1 MHPFKHYLRVAIR
14 NFFKH
19 KSYSFINVAGLAIGL
34 ACCFVIVLY
43 VRHELSY
50 DRFHANAARI
60 YRLLHAPAQDPN
72 QRSAISASAYAPH
85 LQQEFPDIEVAR
97 FFTNASRV
105 NLKYGT
111 DVRTVDGFFYAAS
124 SVFDIFSFRLRQG
137 DPKTALTAP
146 NAMVITPAAA
156 KAWFGNEDPV
166 GKTMTF
172 LGGTA
177 NWEIRV
183 TGILESIPSNSHLQ
197 FDYLASFSTVK
208 GFMGEKALEEYIN
221 FNYYTYLLLPSA
233 VQPQQ
238 LVAKFPDFLRKY
250 RGEDTTKNTALALQ
264 PLTDIHL
271 TTDVRWDVGT
281 NSDKKYLYT
290 FSVVAFFI
298 LIIAGINFI
307 NLATARATLRAREV
321 VVRKVVGAYRR
332 QLMLQL
338 FGESIFAGALAMI
351 LALASLQLLA
361 PFISNLLGRE
371 ISFDPFADAGMLLM
385 LVGLGL
391 LTGVLAGIYPALV
404 LSAFDPAKVLKG
416 LVTRGVK
423 GARLR
428 KGLIVVQFGIAVF
441 LLAALVTLNNQL
453 RYMKTRDLGFKKE
466 QVVFLG
472 LSGAVKQRFE
482 TFRQNLLRSANIRN
496 VALAGSVP
504 GRVGTSRGYN
514 WPGQQQDQDNKSF
527 YTMFG
532 DHQTVEALG
541 LQLLQ
546 GRNFSGEITT
556 DATSAYIL
564 NETAVR
570 ELGWDDPV
578 GKPFKVWDE
587 EMGQVIGVVKDF
599 NFRSLHQKIE
609 PLVLDIKPEWS
620 WSAAIRLAPNEVAST
635 LSFIETQWRALEPDL
650 PLSYRFLD
658 EDFDRLYRSEE
669 KLGQLFSSFAFLAL
683 FVACLGLFGLAS
695 FTAEQRT
702 REIGI
707 RKVLGASVAEIL
719 LLLSKEFTALVAL
732 AFVIAAPFAYLAMST
747 WLQNFAYHIDLGLSP
762 FLLGGSLALAI
773 ALITVSTQALKA
785 ALANPVE
792 ALRYE

>member
-1 MHPFKHYLRVAIR
+1 MFKHYLRIAAR
-14 NFFKH
+14 NFLKH

-50 DRFHANAARI
+50 DRFHANADRV
-60 YRLLHAPAQDPN
+60 YRLLHTSVQDPN
-72 QRSAISASAYAPH
+72 QRSTISASAYAPH
-85 LQQEFPDIEVAR
+85 LQQEFPDLEAVR
-97 FFTNASRV
+97 FFTNSSRV
-105 NLKYGT
+105 NLKHGAE
-111 DVRTVDGFFYAAS
+111 VRTVDGFFYADS
-124 SVFDIFSFRLRQG
+124 SVFDVFSFRLRQG
-137 DPKTALTAP
+137 NPKTALAAP
-146 NAMVITPAAA
+146 NTMVLTPAAA
-156 KAWFGNEDPV
+156 KAWFGNEEPV
-166 GKTMTF
+166 GKSLTF

-177 NWEIRV
+177 NWEMRV
-183 TGILESIPSNSHLQ
+183 TGILENIPSYSHLQ
-197 FDYLASFSTVK
+197 FDYLASFSTIK
-208 GFMGEKALEEYIN
+208 AFMGVKALEEYIN
-221 FNYYTYLLLPSA
+221 FNYYTYLLLPPA

-238 LVAKFPDFLRKY
+238 LAAQFPDFLRKY
-250 RGEDTTKNTALALQ
+250 RGEDTARNTALALQ
-264 PLTDIHL
+264 PLTGIHL

-281 NSDKKYLYT
+281 NSDKKYLYI
-290 FSVVAFFI
+290 FSAVAFFI

-321 VVRKVVGAYRR
+321 GVRKVVGAHRR

-338 FGESIFAGALAMI
+338 FGESIFASVLAMI
-351 LALASLQLLA
+351 LALASLQLLG

-385 LVGLGL
+385 LIGLGFFA
-391 LTGVLAGIYPALV
+391 GILAGIYPAVV

-423 GARLR
+423 GAHLR
-428 KGLIVVQFGIAVF
+428 KSLIVVQFGIAVF
-441 LLAALVTLNNQL
+441 LLVAIVTLYNQL
-453 RYMKTRDLGFKKE
+453 HYMKSRDLGFKKE
-466 QVVFLG
+466 RVLFLG
-472 LSGAVKQRFE
+472 LSRAVKERFE
-482 TFRQNLLRSANIRN
+482 TFRQNLSSSANILN

-504 GRVGTSRGYN
+504 GRVGTSRSYN
-514 WPGQQQDQDNKSF
+514 WPGQQQDLDNKSF

-546 GRNFSGEITT
+546 GRSFSNEITT
-556 DATSAYIL
+556 DVTSAYIL

-587 EMGQVIGVVKDF
+587 EMGQIIGVVKDF

-620 WSAAIRLAPNEVAST
+620 WSAAIRIAPNEVAGT
-635 LSFIETQWRALEPDL
+635 LRFIETQWRALEPDL

-658 EDFDRLYRSEE
+658 ADFDRLYRSEE
-669 KLGQLFSSFAFLAL
+669 RLGQLFSSFAFLAL

-707 RKVLGASVAEIL
+707 RKVLGASVTEIL
-719 LLLSKEFTALVAL
+719 LLLSKEFTRLVAV
-732 AFVIAAPFAYLAMST
+732 AFVIAAPFAYFAMGK
-747 WLQNFAYHIDLGLSP
+747 WLQNFAYHINLGAGP
-762 FLLGGSLALAI
+762 FLLGGGLALLI
-773 ALITVSTQALKA
+773 ALATVSAQAIKA

>member
-1 MHPFKHYLRVAIR
+1 MFKHYLRIAVR
-14 NFFKH
+14 NFLKH
-19 KSYSFINVAGLAIGL
+19 KSYSFINVVGLAIGL

-50 DRFHANAARI
+50 DRFHANADRI
-60 YRLLHAPAQDPN
+60 YRLLHTPAQDPN

-85 LQQEFPDIEVAR
+85 LQQEFPDLEVVR
-97 FFTNASRV
+97 FFTNGSRV
-105 NLKYGT
+105 NLKYGAET
-111 DVRTVDGFFYAAS
+111 RTVDGFFYADS
-124 SVFDIFSFRLRQG
+124 SVFQVFTFPLRQG
-137 DPKTALTAP
+137 DPKTALIAP
-146 NAMVITPAAA
+146 NTMVMTPAAA
-156 KAWFGNEDPV
+156 RAWFGNEDPV
-166 GKTMTF
+166 GKSLTF
-172 LGGTA
+172 LGGLA
-177 NWEIRV
+177 NWEMRV
-183 TGILESIPSNSHLQ
+183 TGILESISSNSHLQ
-197 FDYLASFSTVK
+197 FEYLASFSTVK

-221 FNYYTYLLLPSA
+221 FNYYTYLLLPPA
-233 VQPQQ
+233 AQPQQ
-238 LVAKFPDFLRKY
+238 LAARFPDFLRKH
-250 RGEDTTKNTALALQ
+250 RGEDTAKNTALALQ

-281 NSDKKYLYT
+281 NSDKKYLYI
-290 FSVVAFFI
+290 FSIVAFFI

-321 VVRKVVGAYRR
+321 GVRKVVGAYRR

-338 FGESIFAGALAMI
+338 FGESIFASVLAMI

-361 PFISNLLGRE
+361 PFISSLLGRE
-371 ISFDPFADAGMLLM
+371 ISFDPFADTGMLLM
-385 LVGLGL
+385 LIGLGL
-391 LTGVLAGIYPALV
+391 LTGILAGIYPAVV

-428 KGLIVVQFGIAVF
+428 KSLIVVQFGIAVF
-441 LLAALVTLNNQL
+441 LLVAIVTLYNQL
-453 RYMKTRDLGFKKE
+453 HYMKTRDLGFKKE
-466 QVVFLG
+466 QVIFLG
-472 LSGAVKQRFE
+472 LSREVKGRFE
-482 TFRQNLLRSANIRN
+482 TFRQNLLSSANILN

-546 GRNFSGEITT
+546 GRSFSGEIAT
-556 DATSAYIL
+556 DVTSAYIL

-578 GKPFKVWDE
+578 AKPFKVWDE

-599 NFRSLHQKIE
+599 NFRSLHQQIE

-620 WSAAIRLAPNEVAST
+620 WSAAIRIAPNDVAST

-707 RKVLGASVAEIL
+707 RKVLGASVTEIL
-719 LLLSKEFTALVAL
+719 LLLSKEFTKLVAF
-732 AFVIAAPFAYLAMST
+732 AFVVAAPFAYLAMSE
-747 WLQNFAYHIDLGLSP
+747 WLQNFAYHIRLGASP
-762 FLLGGSLALAI
+762 FLLGGGLALFI
-773 ALITVSTQALKA
+773 ALVTVSAQAIKA

>member
-1 MHPFKHYLRVAIR
+1 
-14 NFFKH
+14 
-19 KSYSFINVAGLAIGL
+19 
-34 ACCFVIVLY
+34 
-43 VRHELSY
+43 
-50 DRFHANAARI
+50 
-60 YRLLHAPAQDPN
+60 LLHTPVQDPN

-85 LQQEFPDIEVAR
+85 LQQEFPDLEVVR

-105 NLKYGT
+105 NLKYGAE
-111 DVRTVDGFFYAAS
+111 VRTVDGFFYADS
-124 SVFDIFSFRLRQG
+124 SVFQVFTFPLRQG
-137 DPKTALTAP
+137 DPKTALIAP
-146 NAMVITPAAA
+146 NTMVLTPAAA

-166 GKTMTF
+166 GKSLTF
-172 LGGTA
+172 LGGLA
-177 NWEIRV
+177 NWEMRI
-183 TGILESIPSNSHLQ
+183 TGVLESIPTNAHLQ
-197 FDYLASFSTVK
+197 FDYLASFSTIK
-208 GFMGEKALEEYIN
+208 AFMGEKALEEYIN
-221 FNYYTYLLLPSA
+221 FNYYTYLLLPPA

-238 LVAKFPDFLRKY
+238 LTARFPDFLRKY
-250 RGEDTTKNTALALQ
+250 RGEDTAKNTALALQ

-281 NSDKKYLYT
+281 NSDKKHLYI
-290 FSVVAFFI
+290 FSVVAFFV

-321 VVRKVVGAYRR
+321 GVRKVVGAYRQ

-338 FGESIFAGALAMI
+338 FGESIFASVLAMI

-361 PFISNLLGRE
+361 PFITNLLGRA
-371 ISFDPFADAGMLLM
+371 ISFDPFADAGMLFM
-385 LVGLGL
+385 LIGLGL
-391 LTGVLAGIYPALV
+391 LTGILAGIYPAVV

-441 LLAALVTLNNQL
+441 LLVAIVTLYNQL
-453 RYMKTRDLGFKKE
+453 HYMKTRDLGFKKE
-466 QVVFLG
+466 QVVFLN
-472 LSGAVKQRFE
+472 LSRAVKERFE
-482 TFRQNLLRSANIRN
+482 TFRQNLSSSANILN

-514 WPGQQQDQDNKSF
+514 WPGQEEDQKNKSF

-546 GRNFSGEITT
+546 GRSFSNEITT
-556 DATSAYIL
+556 DVTSAYIL

-570 ELGWDDPV
+570 ELGWSDPV

-620 WSAAIRLAPNEVAST
+620 WSAAIRIAPNDVTST
-635 LSFIETQWRALEPDL
+635 LRFIETQWRVLEPDL
-650 PLSYRFLD
+650 PLNYLFLD
-658 EDFDRLYRSEE
+658 ADFDRLYRSEE
-669 KLGQLFSSFAFLAL
+669 RLGKLFSSFAFLAL

-707 RKVLGASVAEIL
+707 RKVLGASVTEIL
-719 LLLSKEFTALVAL
+719 LLLSKEFTKLVAI
-732 AFVIAAPFAYLAMST
+732 AFVIAAPFAYFAMGK
-747 WLQNFAYHIDLGLSP
+747 WLQNFAYHINLGVSP
-762 FLLGGSLALAI
+762 FLLGGGLALLI
-773 ALITVSTQALKA
+773 ALVTVSAQAIRA
-785 ALANPVE
+785 ALTNPVE

>member
-1 MHPFKHYLRVAIR
+1 
-14 NFFKH
+14 
-19 KSYSFINVAGLAIGL
+19 
-34 ACCFVIVLY
+34 VLY

-50 DRFHANAARI
+50 DRFHANADRI
-60 YRLLHAPAQDPN
+60 YRLLHTPVQDPN

-85 LQQEFPDIEVAR
+85 MKQEFPDVEVVR
-97 FFTNASRV
+97 FFTNSSRV
-105 NLKYGT
+105 NFKYGAET
-111 DVRTVDGFFYAAS
+111 RTVDGFFYADS
-124 SVFDIFSFRLRQG
+124 SVFDVFSFRLRQG
-137 DPKTALTAP
+137 DPKTVLAAP
-146 NAMVITPAAA
+146 NTMVLTPAAA

-166 GKTMTF
+166 GKSLTF
-172 LGGTA
+172 LGGLA
-177 NWEIRV
+177 NWDMRI

-197 FDYLASFSTVK
+197 FDYLASFSTVR

-221 FNYYTYLLLPSA
+221 FNYYTYLLLPPA

-238 LVAKFPDFLRKY
+238 LTARFPDFMRKY
-250 RGEDTTKNTALALQ
+250 RGEDTAKNTALALQ

-281 NSDKKYLYT
+281 NSDKKYLYI

-321 VVRKVVGAYRR
+321 GVRKVVGAYRR

-338 FGESIFAGALAMI
+338 FGESIFASMLAMI
-351 LALASLQLLA
+351 LALVSLQLLA
-361 PFISNLLGRE
+361 PFISNLLGRA
-371 ISFDPFADAGMLLM
+371 ISFDPFADAGMLFT

-391 LTGVLAGIYPALV
+391 LTGVLAGIYPAMV

-416 LVTRGVK
+416 LVTRGAK
-423 GARLR
+423 GAHLR
-428 KGLIVVQFGIAVF
+428 KSLIVVQFGIAVF
-441 LLAALVTLNNQL
+441 LLVAIVTLYNQL
-453 RYMKTRDLGFKKE
+453 HYMKTRDLGFKKE

-472 LSGAVKQRFE
+472 LSRAVKERFE
-482 TFRQNLLRSANIRN
+482 TFRQNLLSSANILN

-541 LQLLQ
+541 LQLIQ
-546 GRNFSGEITT
+546 GRSFSKEIAT
-556 DATSAYIL
+556 DVTSAYIL

-599 NFRSLHQKIE
+599 NFRSLHQEIE

-620 WSAAIRLAPNEVAST
+620 WSAAIRIAPNDIAGT
-635 LSFIETQWRALEPDL
+635 LSFMETQWRALEPDL
-650 PLSYRFLD
+650 PLNYRFLD
-658 EDFDRLYRSEE
+658 ADLDRLYRSEE

-719 LLLSKEFTALVAL
+719 LLLSKEFTKLVAF
-732 AFVIAAPFAYLAMST
+732 AFVVAAPFAYFAMSE
-747 WLQNFAYHIDLGLSP
+747 WLQNFAYHIHVGISP
-762 FLLGGSLALAI
+762 FLLGGGLALLI
-773 ALITVSTQALKA
+773 ALVTVSAQAIKA
-785 ALANPVE
+785 ALTNPVQ

>member
-1 MHPFKHYLRVAIR
+1 PNTM
-14 NFFKH
+14 
-19 KSYSFINVAGLAIGL
+19 
-34 ACCFVIVLY
+34 VL
-43 VRHELSY
+43 
-50 DRFHANAARI
+50 
-60 YRLLHAPAQDPN
+60 
-72 QRSAISASAYAPH
+72 
-85 LQQEFPDIEVAR
+85 
-97 FFTNASRV
+97 
-105 NLKYGT
+105 
-111 DVRTVDGFFYAAS
+111 
-124 SVFDIFSFRLRQG
+124 
-137 DPKTALTAP
+137 
-146 NAMVITPAAA
+146 TPAAA

-166 GKTMTF
+166 GKSLTF
-172 LGGTA
+172 LGGLA
-177 NWEIRV
+177 NWEMRI
-183 TGILESIPSNSHLQ
+183 TGILEDVPSNSHLQ
-197 FDYLASFSTVK
+197 FEYLVSFSTVK
-208 GFMGEKALEEYIN
+208 GFMGEHALEEYIN
-221 FNYYTYLLLPSA
+221 FNYYTYLLLPPA

-238 LVAKFPDFLRKY
+238 LTPRFPDFLRKY
-250 RGEDTTKNTALALQ
+250 RGEDTAKNTAMALQ

-281 NSDKKYLYT
+281 NSDKKYLYI

-307 NLATARATLRAREV
+307 NLATARAALRAREV
-321 VVRKVVGAYRR
+321 GVRKVVGAYRR

-338 FGESIFAGALAMI
+338 FGESIFASVLAMI

-361 PFISNLLGRE
+361 PFISNLLGRA
-371 ISFDPFADAGMLLM
+371 ISFDPFADAGILLV
-385 LVGLGL
+385 LISLGL
-391 LTGVLAGIYPALV
+391 LTGVLAGIYPAVV

-428 KGLIVVQFGIAVF
+428 KSLIVVQFGIAVF
-441 LLAALVTLNNQL
+441 LLVAIVTLYNQL
-453 RYMKTRDLGFKKE
+453 HYMKTRELGFKKE
-466 QVVFLG
+466 QVIFLG
-472 LSGAVKQRFE
+472 LSREVKGRFE
-482 TFRQNLLRSANIRN
+482 TFRQNLLSSANILN

-514 WPGQQQDQDNKSF
+514 WPGQQQDQDDKSF

-546 GRNFSGEITT
+546 GRSFSSEIAT
-556 DATSAYIL
+556 DVTSAYIL

-620 WSAAIRLAPNEVAST
+620 WSAAIRIAPNEVAST
-635 LSFIETQWRALEPDL
+635 LSFIEIQWRALEPDL

-707 RKVLGASVAEIL
+707 RKVLGASVTEIL
-719 LLLSKEFTALVAL
+719 LLLSKEFTKLVAF
-732 AFVIAAPFAYLAMST
+732 AFVVAAPFAYLAMSE
-747 WLQNFAYHIDLGLSP
+747 WLQNFAYHIPLGVSP
-762 FLLGGSLALAI
+762 FLLGGGLALLI
-773 ALITVSTQALKA
+773 ALATVSAQAIKA
-785 ALANPVE
+785 ALANPIK

>member
-1 MHPFKHYLRVAIR
+1 MFKHYLRITIR
-14 NFFKH
+14 NFLKH

-43 VRHELSY
+43 VQHELSY
-50 DRFHANAARI
+50 DRFHTNAERI
-60 YRLLHAPAQDPN
+60 YRLLHTPAQDPN

-85 LQQEFPDIEVAR
+85 LQQEFPDIEVVR
-97 FFTNASRV
+97 FFTNSSRV
-105 NLKYGT
+105 NLKYGAE
-111 DVRTVDGFFYAAS
+111 VRTVDGFYYADS
-124 SVFDIFSFRLRQG
+124 SVFDVFSFPLRQG
-137 DPKTALTAP
+137 DPKTALAAP
-146 NAMVITPAAA
+146 NTMVITPAAA
-156 KAWFGNEDPV
+156 KAWFGSEDPV
-166 GKTMTF
+166 GKSMTF
-172 LGGTA
+172 LGGAA
-177 NWEIRV
+177 NWEITV
-183 TGILESIPSNSHLQ
+183 TGILENLPANSHLQ

-208 GFMGEKALEEYIN
+208 EFMGENALEEYIN
-221 FNYYTYLLLPSA
+221 SNYYTYLMLPPA

-238 LVAKFPDFLRKY
+238 LTARFPELLRKH
-250 RGEDTTKNTALALQ
+250 RGEATAKNTALVLQ
-264 PLTDIHL
+264 PLIEIHL
-271 TTDVRWDVGT
+271 TTDITWDVGT
-281 NSDKKYLYT
+281 NSDKKYLYI
-290 FSVVAFFI
+290 FSIVAFFI
-298 LIIAGINFI
+298 LIVAGINFV
-307 NLATARATLRAREV
+307 NLATARAMLRAREV
-321 VVRKVVGAYRR
+321 GVRKVVGAYRQ

-338 FGESIFAGALAMI
+338 FGESIFAGVLATI

-361 PFISNLLGRE
+361 PFISNMLGRS
-371 ISFDPFADAGMLLM
+371 ISFDPFADAGRLLI

-391 LTGVLAGIYPALV
+391 ITGMLAGIYPAVV
-404 LSAFDPAKVLKG
+404 LSAFEPAKVLKG
-416 LVTRGVK
+416 LVTRGAK
-423 GARLR
+423 GALLR
-428 KGLIVVQFGIAVF
+428 KGLIIVQFGIAIF
-441 LLAALVTLNNQL
+441 LLVAIVTLYHQL
-453 RYMKTRDLGFKKE
+453 HYMKSRDLGFQKE

-472 LSGAVKQRFE
+472 LSRAVKEHFE
-482 TFRQNLLRSANIRN
+482 TFRQSLLSSANIRN

-514 WPGQQQDQDNKSF
+514 WPGQQRDLDNSF

-532 DHQTVEALG
+532 DHQTVEVLG
-541 LQLLQ
+541 LQLVQ
-546 GRNFSGEITT
+546 GRNFSNEIAT

-570 ELGWDDPV
+570 ALGWDEAA

-620 WSAAIRLAPNEVAST
+620 WSAAIRIAPNDMART
-635 LSFIETQWRALEPDL
+635 LSFIETQWRALELDL

-658 EDFDRLYRSEE
+658 EDFDRLYHSEE

-719 LLLSKEFTALVAL
+719 LLLSKEFSKLVAL
-732 AFVIAAPFAYLAMST
+732 AFIVAAPLAYFAMSA
-747 WLQNFAYHIDLGLSP
+747 WLQNFAYHIRMGAIP
-762 FLLGGSLALAI
+762 FLLGGGLALLL
-773 ALITVSTQALKA
+773 ALLTVSAQALRA
-785 ALANPVE
+785 ALTNPVE